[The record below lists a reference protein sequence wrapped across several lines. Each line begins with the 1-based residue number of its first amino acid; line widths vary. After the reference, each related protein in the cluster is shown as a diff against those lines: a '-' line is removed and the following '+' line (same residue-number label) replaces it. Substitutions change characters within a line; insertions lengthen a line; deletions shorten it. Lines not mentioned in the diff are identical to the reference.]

1 MELAR
6 TYEEIG
12 SNEISLK
19 AIELGIKKV
28 LELFLTYTI
37 NSFDFLDLMQKS
49 SVNKFQSK
57 K

>member
-1 MELAR
+1 VELAR

-28 LELFLTYTI
+28 LEL
-37 NSFDFLDLMQKS
+37 
-49 SVNKFQSK
+49 
-57 K
+57 